1 MRTSTFRS
9 WLLTLLLLVVLTAPA
24 RADGGLLDLV
34 RQTAAGNVPT
44 PGDYGSFVLPRAT
57 GYATGTDAA
66 TWLRD
71 TMNAASG
78 WSYRAANGWQ
88 FATTDQVIAPA
99 GGYAQRVY
107 SYSKTPSNFAP
118 GWAAYVGYAF
128 WQQIGYLAPVLGS
141 FIYLPAYEVNPC
153 PTCPMAN

>member
-9 WLLTLLLLVVLTAPA
+9 WLLTLLLLALLTAPT
-24 RADGGLLDLV
+24 RADGLLDLV
-34 RQTAAGNVPT
+34 RQTTQGVVPH

-57 GYATGTDAA
+57 GYATGPDAA
-66 TWLRD
+66 TWLRE

-88 FATTDQVIAPA
+88 FATTDQVITPA

-107 SYSKTPSNFAP
+107 SYTSTPSQFTP

-141 FIYLPAYEVNPC
+141 FIYLPAYEVPPC
-153 PTCPMAN
+153 PTCPTVN